1 MPKVSLSEASLINER
16 DRTPKCE
23 SCTAMADE
31 GEEYC
36 MHCKSYWE
44 DDVPAMNAIQD
55 RWEKEDDWSL

>member
-44 DDVPAMNAIQD
+44 DDANFNGEEND
-55 RWEKEDDWSL
+55 